1 MAKKRNATERSPAFF
16 VETGELLAA
25 FSRVYYRW
33 LWAQLKPA
41 GSAPGW
47 QAILGILKSG
57 GPKIMSAI
65 SAEMNEA
72 PRVITDA
79 VDGLERLGL
88 VQRISHPTDRRAKL
102 IALTEAGEAF
112 LEVSRNATHQALTE
126 LLSDFS
132 EADEDQLVD
141 MVSRLVTAIKAHIAE
156 ESIPSTLELATNQNH
171 RRNRREHYVEVIRP
185 L

>member
-1 MAKKRNATERSPAFF
+1 
-16 VETGELLAA
+16 LLAA

-47 QAILGILKSG
+47 QAILGILHSG

-88 VQRISHPTDRRAKL
+88 VQRIPHPTDRRAKL
-102 IALTEAGEAF
+102 IALTDAGEAF
-112 LEVSRNATHQALTE
+112 LQVSRDATHQALRE
-126 LLSDFS
+126 LLSQFT
-132 EADEDQLVD
+132 EAEQEQLID
-141 MVSRLVTAIKAHIAE
+141 GVSRLLTAIKAHISVE
-156 ESIPSTLELATNQNH
+156 EIPSTLELAVNQNH
-171 RRNRREHYVEVIRP
+171 RRTRREHYVEVIRP